1 MEPSERWQLTVR
13 RMYSCSETL
22 LALRCSTKT
31 TRVFACKEDREYT
44 VPTSLAQRDTVAVST
59 AALDPKVAS
68 TACSEV
74 PFQGLISSHNVNI
87 VSGIPELTIAERGGE
102 I

>member
-1 MEPSERWQLTVR
+1 
-13 RMYSCSETL
+13 
-22 LALRCSTKT
+22 
-31 TRVFACKEDREYT
+31 

-59 AALDPKVAS
+59 VALDPKVAS

-87 VSGIPELTIAERGGE
+87 VSGIPELTIAEREGE
-102 I
+102 IRAGVVSTTRKSGVDLHLQDSL